1 MKIIIVEDEKS
12 IRSGLARMLPKLDPE
27 YEVAGAAKDGQ
38 EGYQLISGENPDLV
52 IMDIEMPEI
61 ATPARPKIGFSA

>member
-38 EGYQLISGENPDLV
+38 EGYQLISGENADRV
-52 IMDIEMPEI
+52 IMDI
-61 ATPARPKIGFSA
+61 